1 VTIHDIDDQLPQEI
15 GDGMTWEYRV
25 MSNKGELGIYE
36 VYYFDYGIIKGYSS
50 EAVVPKGGS
59 LDELREEALR
69 YIAALDKPVLEYE
82 DD

>member
-1 VTIHDIDDQLPQEI
+1 
-15 GDGMTWEYRV
+15 MTWEYRV

-36 VYYFDYGIIKGYSS
+36 VYYYDDGKIKGYSS
-50 EAVVPKGGS
+50 EAVIPKGSCLG
-59 LDELREEALR
+59 ELREEALR